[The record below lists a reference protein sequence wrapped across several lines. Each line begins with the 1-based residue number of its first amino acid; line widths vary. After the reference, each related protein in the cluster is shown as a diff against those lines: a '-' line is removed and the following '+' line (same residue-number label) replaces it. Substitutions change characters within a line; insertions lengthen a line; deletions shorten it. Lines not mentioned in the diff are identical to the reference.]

1 MELRLLVTCVTLS
14 CVWNKLLPRGEGVGN
29 VFFLKAL
36 NSASRGDASHC
47 RIWIGRIFTELLFDS
62 VVTFLPTPATPPT
75 GCRSAFSSV
84 KESSGRPLCDA
95 TIAAI
100 FISCTAALTRCLL
113 LYRLNSA
120 HLHIIGRTTTTI
132 RTAHLGGLL
141 MVSH

>member
-1 MELRLLVTCVTLS
+1 MC
-14 CVWNKLLPRGEGVGN
+14 
-29 VFFLKAL
+29 FLKAL

-113 LYRLNSA
+113 LYRLLALSPPFLFWNLLFIDSPWSSFSQPSVY
-120 HLHIIGRTTTTI
+120 IS
-132 RTAHLGGLL
+132 GGLNGPRL
-141 MVSH
+141 PPR